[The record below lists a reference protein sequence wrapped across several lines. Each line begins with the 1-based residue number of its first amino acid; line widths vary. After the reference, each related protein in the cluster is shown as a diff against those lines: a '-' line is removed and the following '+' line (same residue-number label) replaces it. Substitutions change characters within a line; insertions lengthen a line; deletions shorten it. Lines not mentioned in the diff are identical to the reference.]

1 MDEENE
7 GQVSDYD
14 PEENF
19 EELLN
24 QSLKAPVRLSAG
36 EKVKAVISNITKEWV
51 FIDLGGK
58 SEGYIPIDEFR
69 DDQGNVAI
77 KEGDTIS
84 AFFLSSKHNEM
95 LFTTRL
101 GRDSTGNEHLEDAY
115 HNRIPLEGLVENEI
129 KGGFEVK
136 IAGNVKAFCPYSQMG
151 LKRVENAAEYIGQ
164 QLIFKIIEYSEKG
177 RKLVVSHRIVLE
189 EEIQR
194 QKEDLRL
201 SLKEGMT
208 VRGEI
213 TSIRK
218 FGAFVDIGG
227 LEGLLPISEI
237 SWGRVADVGSSL
249 SVGQGVDVM
258 IKKLDWANDKFSFS
272 LKEVL
277 PDPWEGIEL
286 KFPEGSA
293 HTGKVAALMAFGA
306 FVTLEPGV
314 DGLLHISEL
323 GKGKRINNPREVLS
337 IGQTVEVKIGKIDKA
352 QRRLSLKMVS
362 EADDSED
369 GNNYKAQLHEV
380 NKNSSGSLGTLG
392 DILKKQMEKKKRK

>member
-1 MDEENE
+1 MNEENE
-7 GQVSDYD
+7 GQVFDAD

-36 EKVKAVISNITKEWV
+36 EKVRAVISNITKEWV

-69 DDQGNVAI
+69 DDQGNVTI

-136 IAGNVKAFCPYSQMG
+136 IAGNVKSFCPYSQMG
-151 LKRVENAAEYIGQ
+151 LKRVENAAEYVGQ
-164 QLIFKIIEYSEKG
+164 QLTFKIIEYGEKG
-177 RKLVVSHRIVLE
+177 RKIVVSHRIVLE
-189 EEIQR
+189 EEIQK
-194 QKEDLRL
+194 QKDELRL

-227 LEGLLPISEI
+227 LEGLIPVSEI

-249 SVGQGVDVM
+249 SVGQSVDVV

-272 LKEVL
+272 LKEIL
-277 PDPWEGIEL
+277 PDPWEEIEL
-286 KFPEGSA
+286 KFPEGSV
-293 HTGKVAALMAFGA
+293 HKGTVAALTAFGA

-337 IGQTVEVKIGKIDKA
+337 IGQSVEVKIGKIDKG
-352 QRRLSLKMVS
+352 QRRLSLNMVS
-362 EADDSED
+362 DED
-369 GNNYKAQLHEV
+369 GTEDSNNYKAQLDQV
-380 NKNSSGSLGTLG
+380 NKKSSGSLGTLG
-392 DILKKQMEKKKRK
+392 DILRRQMDKKKRK